1 MTEKAAVK
9 ATSVEASNL
18 EALRFGALSFD
29 TLCAKSRVFR
39 DNIRF
44 LSQFRLSTVLHHI
57 IDDIEREKQ
66 IMATIEDDETRL
78 EADVATEATLITQV
92 QGITAANTVEI
103 AALNT
108 EIADLKAKGTD
119 TTRLEAGLTALE
131 TQNVNLGTLVPPAKP
146 SAAA

>member
-1 MTEKAAVK
+1 MLNAQSSKK
-9 ATSVEASNL
+9 ATPVEAPFTKMVL
-18 EALRFGALSFD
+18 E
-29 TLCAKSRVFR
+29 TLYAKSQTFR
-39 DNIRF
+39 DNVRF
-44 LSQFRLSTVLHHI
+44 LSRFRLSTVLHHI

-108 EIADLKAKGTD
+108 EMADLKATGTD

-131 TQNVNLGTLVPPAKP
+131 AQNVNLGTLVPPAKP
-146 SAAA
+146 SAAG

>member
-1 MTEKAAVK
+1 MLNAQSSKK
-9 ATSVEASNL
+9 ATPVEAPFTKMVL
-18 EALRFGALSFD
+18 E
-29 TLCAKSRVFR
+29 TLYAKSQTFR
-39 DNIRF
+39 DNVRF
-44 LSQFRLSTVLHHI
+44 LSRFRLSTVLHHI

-108 EIADLKAKGTD
+108 EIADLKATGTD

-131 TQNVNLGTLVPPAKP
+131 AQNVNLGTLVPPAKP
-146 SAAA
+146 SAAG